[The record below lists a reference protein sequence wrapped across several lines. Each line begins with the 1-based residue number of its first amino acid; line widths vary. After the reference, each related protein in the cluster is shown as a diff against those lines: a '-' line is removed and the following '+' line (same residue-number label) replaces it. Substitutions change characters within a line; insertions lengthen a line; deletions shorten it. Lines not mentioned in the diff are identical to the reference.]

1 MIRWRSLDEVTP
13 GFGPSV
19 VSIGNFDGVHRGHRV
34 VIARARQR
42 ADDLE
47 RDLPVDAAGDPAA
60 VAQSEARLR
69 GLEGFLR
76 GLPDEQRACWVLRE
90 LHDLSYAEIAYA
102 TNLPVSTVRG
112 RLARARQN
120 LTEGMSAW
128 R

>member
-1 MIRWRSLDEVTP
+1 MIQLTPRGREGRKGAPPRLRYRKGVPDGSDILKGDLAETWRLV
-13 GFGPSV
+13 
-19 VSIGNFDGVHRGHRV
+19 
-34 VIARARQR
+34 
-42 ADDLE
+42 
-47 RDLPVDAAGDPAA
+47 
-60 VAQSEARLR
+60 LR